1 MTQTP
6 TIHTQ
11 GSDVSK
17 LLILSDGKPGHVNQS
32 VAFAKLLDLP
42 FEVRRVSFCNRLY
55 KALSYV
61 FSRFGFSAAWL
72 YKIDGDVPS
81 CSVVVSAGSETYYA
95 NRVLARSLDVRS
107 VAIMLPR
114 GYRYDFDLIVAQ
126 QHDGPPARDNIL
138 TLPINLSS
146 PEPKDLVSRSGDKPC
161 VSFVIGGSSRHF
173 QMDAAVLERQMQQVF
188 DLFPEADFLITTS
201 RRTSPEVEALVDK
214 GPFRYKVIA
223 SRQEINPI
231 PDFLAISDYVFVT
244 EDSTSM
250 ISEAVSF
257 GSSCVEV
264 LPLVKTGK
272 LNKIDRMITLLQKDD
287 YLHVFDGQL
296 GRSQRKYDFKSVLN
310 EVSQ

>member
-1 MTQTP
+1 MPQTP
-6 TIHTQ
+6 KILAQ
-11 GSDVSK
+11 GSDVSI

-61 FSRFGFSAAWL
+61 FSRLGFSAPWL
-72 YKIDGDVPS
+72 YKVDGDIPS

-95 NRVLARSLDVRS
+95 NRVLARSLGVSS

-126 QHDGPPARDNIL
+126 RHDGPPARDNIL
-138 TLPINLSS
+138 TLPINLSY
-146 PEPKDLVSRSGDKPC
+146 PEPKGLVTRSGDKPC

-173 QMDAAVLERQMQQVF
+173 RINAAVLERQMQQVF

-201 RRTSPEVEALVDK
+201 RRTSPEVEAMVDK

-257 GSSCVEV
+257 GDSCVEV
-264 LPLVKTGK
+264 LPLVKTRK
-272 LNKIDRMITLLQKDD
+272 SNKIDRMITLLQKDE

-296 GRSQRKYDFKSVLN
+296 GCCQRKFDFESAL
-310 EVSQ
+310 SGALQ